1 MTQTY
6 YKMETPFPIAGLQV
20 TVPQT
25 YCTDTGF
32 TGFLEYSLNS
42 GKAGKVH
49 KIHKSTN
56 ATVDISGLKPQMF
69 FLNPCWEFHREFHNE
84 VKSKDSLEFFNI
96 KYFKLRQSVL

>member
-1 MTQTY
+1 
-6 YKMETPFPIAGLQV
+6 MEAPFPIAGLQV

-25 YCTDTGF
+25 PCTDTDF

-49 KIHKSTN
+49 KIPKSTN
-56 ATVDISGLKPQMF
+56 ATVDILGLKPQMF
-69 FLNPCWEFHREFHNE
+69 SLNSRLKFHREFHNE